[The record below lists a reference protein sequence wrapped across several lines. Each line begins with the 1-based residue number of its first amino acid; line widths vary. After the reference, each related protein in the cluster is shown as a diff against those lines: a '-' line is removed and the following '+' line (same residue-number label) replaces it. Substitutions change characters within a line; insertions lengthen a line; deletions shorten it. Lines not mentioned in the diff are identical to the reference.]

1 MAKTRYG
8 SFPRS
13 ALRHAKTRRRLMAWV
28 AQAPMQL
35 AQQVRDPLG
44 HRFGNLD
51 CAASSR
57 ATAAWISLIIA
68 FVGFTKGI
76 DQRVSWQWRWW
87 SWRSAL
93 GHPQG
98 SQRGPKANGT
108 TAEWAP
114 AHRREDVGS
123 SAALLGPSG
132 EQSLDAMQYALVVV
146 GPLQRRPD
154 VT

>member
-1 MAKTRYG
+1 
-8 SFPRS
+8 
-13 ALRHAKTRRRLMAWV
+13 
-28 AQAPMQL
+28 MQL

-57 ATAAWISLIIA
+57 ATAWISLIIA

-98 SQRGPKANGT
+98 LQRGPKANGT